1 MITDKLTK
9 LFSSNI
15 FDSKRKRMFLNLIK
29 RIPTIKRCA
38 ACRLNMAKLRV
49 FSIEEFRKLEP
60 EEGKELLDL
69 IDYHNEIIVSIHTLD
84 TKAFHEKIKEI
95 EIKKIEK
102 KEKTEVI
109 DPSMSLFANVPEEDR
124 PKKKLIL
131 HGTNEFIATM
141 IGCFVT
147 FLKTKEGENMVEG
160 SFTDIAKYLSLI
172 AVHPNGDPISWKSLN
187 TDFSKGNDYTLKIEK
202 KAK

>member
-1 MITDKLTK
+1 
-9 LFSSNI
+9 
-15 FDSKRKRMFLNLIK
+15 
-29 RIPTIKRCA
+29 
-38 ACRLNMAKLRV
+38 MAKLRV